1 MSKKFFHG
9 FVPIITTSLFGCS
22 DKFDIEQAESIV
34 KANCKVCHAQ
44 GINGAPIIGNQSM
57 WGPRVGKGKEALVQN
72 VMSGVGLMPAKG
84 GKDTLTQAEIELA
97 VEYFLTKLKK

>member
-1 MSKKFFHG
+1 MSKKYFHG
-9 FVPIITTSLFGCS
+9 FVLIIASSLFGCS

-44 GINGAPIIGNQSM
+44 GINGAPII
-57 WGPRVGKGKEALVQN
+57 QN

-84 GKDTLTQAEIELA
+84 GKDPLTQAEIELA